1 MNNRERE
8 AFETAILKLYGNE
21 FSKDELNWQSHE
33 AKIWERVWQAAKSQ
47 DAELIAEFQADRNRL
62 DAKTGQD
69 SYDIGYSF
77 AKQESA
83 SIIAELVE
91 ALEYYKNTAAYIYG
105 DRSIIDNALA
115 KVKERV

>member
-47 DAELIAEFQADRNRL
+47 DAELIAE
-62 DAKTGQD
+62 
-69 SYDIGYSF
+69 
-77 AKQESA
+77 
-83 SIIAELVE
+83 LVE